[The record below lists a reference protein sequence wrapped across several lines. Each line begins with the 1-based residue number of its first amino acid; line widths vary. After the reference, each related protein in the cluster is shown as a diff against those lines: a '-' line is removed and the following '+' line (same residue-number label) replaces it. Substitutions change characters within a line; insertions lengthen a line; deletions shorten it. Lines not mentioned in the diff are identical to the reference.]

1 MTKQSDSSRG
11 ECHLACTVVLHCL
24 SFAASVHTRGLSSSS
39 IPEPGSPIPPVNA
52 AAMRIAV
59 HRPARDP
66 LLKRMNESQETRHD
80 VVVRHDR
87 ADGNR
92 IRQALIFGAALQTPS
107 STQRSC
113 VSQLEKRTKCAS

>member
-39 IPEPGSPIPPVNA
+39 IPEPGSPIPPVNMA
-52 AAMRIAV
+52 ATRIVA
-59 HRPARDP
+59 HRVARDSV
-66 LLKRMNESQETRHD
+66 LKRMNESQETRHD

-87 ADGNR
+87 AVGNR
-92 IRQALIFGAALQTPS
+92 IRQVLILGDALEPPS
-107 STQRSC
+107 WTQRSC
-113 VSQLEKRTKCAS
+113 VSQLEKRTKCAT